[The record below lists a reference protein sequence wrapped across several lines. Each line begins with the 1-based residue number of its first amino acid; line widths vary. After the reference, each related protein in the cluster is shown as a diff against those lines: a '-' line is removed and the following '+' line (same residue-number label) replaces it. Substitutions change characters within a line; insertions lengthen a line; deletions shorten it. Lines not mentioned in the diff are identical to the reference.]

1 MIYLTNFLLILKGQ
15 ETGIDAT
22 PSIGAGRIEQDI
34 IKRYTHLED
43 SAPTGNGIKGNGVS
57 RYLKSASNDN
67 LTDSSLKTDLSI
79 TSKQFLQSTSNISK
93 KQLIELLFPL
103 THTQIA
109 STAQI
114 NNNPSISTSPNK
126 LYRKSP
132 HETFSHPD
140 IRALHSIR
148 LKQTKRDKRKNSVF
162 YPNNKKILK
171 GQNMQA
177 HTKSDSTMF
186 NNMMPSSKTYFHST
200 NFHTNKNET
209 EEQREGNLQKH
220 VKEQRNLSATKILNK
235 RNVIESDDII
245 SEGNVILPKEKQQHK
260 MNAFNGTGNGDGNGT
275 GKQEENIRRKHQE
288 KFRFDS
294 RKKSDLKSALGSRR
308 LSIEVKIQ

>member
-1 MIYLTNFLLILKGQ
+1 M
-15 ETGIDAT
+15 
-22 PSIGAGRIEQDI
+22 
-34 IKRYTHLED
+34 
-43 SAPTGNGIKGNGVS
+43 
-57 RYLKSASNDN
+57 
-67 LTDSSLKTDLSI
+67 KTDLSRN
-79 TSKQFLQSTSNISK
+79 SKQFLQSRSNISK

-109 STAQI
+109 TTAQI

-148 LKQTKRDKRKNSVF
+148 LKQTKRDKRKNNVF
-162 YPNNKKILK
+162 YPNNKMILK

-245 SEGNVILPKEKQQHK
+245 SEGNIILPKEKQQHK

-275 GKQEENIRRKHQE
+275 GKQEENIPRKHQE
-288 KFRFDS
+288 TFRFDS
-294 RKKSDLKSALGSRR
+294 RKKSGLKGALGSRR
-308 LSIEVKIQ
+308 LSIEVKIQY

>member
-1 MIYLTNFLLILKGQ
+1 M
-15 ETGIDAT
+15 
-22 PSIGAGRIEQDI
+22 
-34 IKRYTHLED
+34 
-43 SAPTGNGIKGNGVS
+43 KGNGVS

-67 LTDSSLKTDLSI
+67 LTDSSLKTDLSRN
-79 TSKQFLQSTSNISK
+79 SKQFFQSESDISK

-109 STAQI
+109 STTQI

-126 LYRKSP
+126 LYGKSP

-140 IRALHSIR
+140 IPTLHSIR
-148 LKQTKRDKRKNSVF
+148 LKQIKRDKRKNDVF
-162 YPNNKKILK
+162 HPNNKMILK

-186 NNMMPSSKTYFHST
+186 NIMIPSSKTYFHSP
-200 NFHTNKNET
+200 NVHTNKNET

-245 SEGNVILPKEKQQHK
+245 SEGNIILPKEKQQHK

-275 GKQEENIRRKHQE
+275 GKQEENIQRKHQE
-288 KFRFDS
+288 KFRIDS
-294 RKKSDLKSALGSRR
+294 RKKLDLKSALGSRR
-308 LSIEVKIQ
+308 LSIEVKI

>member
-1 MIYLTNFLLILKGQ
+1 M
-15 ETGIDAT
+15 GIDAT
-22 PSIGAGRIEQDI
+22 SNITGGLLEPDI
-34 IKRYTHLED
+34 TNRFTHLED
-43 SAPTGNGIKGNGVS
+43 STTLGNGIKGNGVS

-67 LTDSSLKTDLSI
+67 LTDSSLKTDLSRN
-79 TSKQFLQSTSNISK
+79 SKQFFQSESDISK

-109 STAQI
+109 STTQI

-186 NNMMPSSKTYFHST
+186 NNMMPTSKTYFQST
-200 NFHTNKNET
+200 NFRTNKNET

-245 SEGNVILPKEKQQHK
+245 SEGNIILPKEKQQHK

-294 RKKSDLKSALGSRR
+294 RKKSDPKSALGSRR

>member
-1 MIYLTNFLLILKGQ
+1 MIYVTNIILIYKGQ
-15 ETGIDAT
+15 EAGIDAI
-22 PSIGAGRIEQDI
+22 PSIKAGRIESDI
-34 IKRYTHLED
+34 TNRYTHLED
-43 SAPTGNGIKGNGVS
+43 RITLGNGIKGNGVG
-57 RYLKSASNDN
+57 RYPESASNDN
-67 LTDSSLKTDLSI
+67 LTDSSLKTDLSRN
-79 TSKQFLQSTSNISK
+79 SKQFLQSRSNISK

-109 STAQI
+109 TTAQI

-245 SEGNVILPKEKQQHK
+245 SEGNIILPKEKQQHK

-275 GKQEENIRRKHQE
+275 GKQEENIPRKHQE

-294 RKKSDLKSALGSRR
+294 RKKSDLNSAFGGRR